1 MKHSERVEE
10 ALEMIENG
18 RNNDEIVLFFSQ
30 FEDFSETQTRQ
41 QIEYLRN
48 FISRKY

>member
-1 MKHSERVEE
+1 MKHRERVEE

-30 FEDFSETQTRQ
+30 FEDFSEAQIKQ
-41 QIEYLRN
+41 QIECLRG
-48 FISRKY
+48 FINRKH